1 MIFIYFIFYFQ
12 ESDILES
19 PSVYCRS
26 NLGDKIRDYEDI
38 WSQDNIAGTPI
49 SRGGNMS
56 SFRPEGAYGKR
67 PDLLPE
73 TRKI

>member
-1 MIFIYFIFYFQ
+1 M
-12 ESDILES
+12 
-19 PSVYCRS
+19 
-26 NLGDKIRDYEDI
+26 
-38 WSQDNIAGTPI
+38 

-73 TRKI
+73 TRKSLIFKLTDKFRY